1 VICAGCGFESNPG
14 ARFCG
19 RCGRPLENTCSSC
32 GARLDPALAFCTAC
46 GAPVDS
52 QERARAGEERK
63 VVSVLF
69 ADLVGFT
76 SRAEQLDP
84 EDVRAVLAPYY
95 GRLRSELVR
104 FGGTVEK
111 FIGDAV
117 VALFGAPV
125 SHEDD
130 PERAVRA
137 ALAVR
142 AAIAQMNE
150 AEPDLELR
158 MRIAVT
164 TGEAI
169 VALGSRPVEGEGMAA
184 GDVMNTASRLQN
196 AAPVDGILVDETTH
210 RATGGAIEYR
220 QADPVRVKGKTG
232 PIDVWEAIAARPA
245 GADERPARET
255 TFVGRAKELDL
266 LLDALARAR
275 DESAPQLVTVVGVPG
290 IGKSR
295 LVREF
300 LRAVRRA
307 DDGSLTSLHGR
318 SLPYGDGVTF
328 WALGEMAKLETGIL
342 ASDAADIASEKL
354 SRAVR
359 AVVPDEREAD
369 WVDQHL
375 RPLVGLGGE
384 TREDQRNEAFAAWRR
399 FFEALAQRAPLVLV
413 FEDLHWGDDALLGFV
428 DDLVEWISNVPLLV
442 VCTARPE
449 FLARRSAWGGGK
461 RNATTVSL
469 SPLTGDQTA
478 RLVGLLLEQ
487 PLLPAELQSA
497 LLERAGGNPL
507 YAQEYVRMLA
517 DRGLLTRAG
526 GGWRLEPA
534 EQLPLPESVQGIMAA
549 RLDGLPPD
557 EKALL
562 QDAAVLGYAFW
573 TSGLA
578 AVARVPRNVVEARLH
593 ALERKE
599 FLRRG
604 VRSSLAGESQYSFL
618 HVLVR
623 DVAYRQIPRA
633 RRGEKH
639 QLAAEWLE
647 SLTPDRAEDWAEMLA
662 HHYLSALELAG
673 AAGHDAAQLAER
685 ARLACRDAGDRAS
698 ALNAFAPAA
707 RFYSAALELWPRDD
721 PGRAQLLLRYG
732 RALFHS
738 EGGGAESLAEAE
750 TALLALGDYEGAAHA
765 ELTLGQL
772 AWWRGERDRAFDHHE
787 RAAELVAD
795 LNACE
800 ARARALANL
809 AGLRMVAGEHEA
821 AIRGGWEAL
830 QLAEELD
837 LDDLRAAAL
846 NTIGCARAGYGDL
859 GGIVDLERSIAIA
872 EERNSPASIRSY
884 ANLADLTGRLGDLR
898 RRFELQARAL
908 QSAQRF
914 GDRNYIRWLE
924 ALRVT
929 EHYCRGRWD
938 EALRVAETTTAEW
951 AGREP
956 EIVARLVRGRIR
968 LARGNVAGALEDAA
982 AAHALGGALQQADL
996 LYPAVSFEAVAV
1008 LESGDART
1016 AERLALDLLARWVDS
1031 ECSLLAAFW
1040 VLDLARV
1047 LTEVGRGPELT
1058 DAAAHTSAKTRWL
1071 EAADAFVARD
1081 FRTAA
1086 EVLAEIGAA
1095 PEEADARLRA
1105 AEALLASGNRRDG
1118 ESELA
1123 RALAFYRSVGASA
1136 YVRTGEGLP
1145 AASA

>member
-19 RCGRPLENTCSSC
+19 RCGRSLENVCSSC
-32 GARLDPALAFCTAC
+32 GARLEPELAFCTAC
-46 GAPVDS
+46 GARADAS
-52 QERARAGEERK
+52 ERGRVGEERK

-76 SRAEQLDP
+76 SRSEQLDP

-142 AAIAQMNE
+142 AAIARMNE
-150 AEPDLELR
+150 ADPELELHL
-158 MRIAVT
+158 RIAVT

-169 VALGSRPVEGEGMAA
+169 VALGSRPAEGEGMAA

-210 RATGGAIEYR
+210 RATAEAIEYR
-220 QADPVRVKGKTG
+220 QAEPVRVKGKTE
-232 PIDVWEAIAARPA
+232 PVAAWEAIAARPA
-245 GADERPARET
+245 EAADRPARET
-255 TFVGRAKELDL
+255 AFVGRAKELDF

-275 DESAPQLVTVVGVPG
+275 SEAAPQLVTVVGVPG
-290 IGKSR
+290 VGKSR

-300 LRAVRRA
+300 LRAVRRE
-307 DDGSLTSLHGR
+307 DDGPVAWLQGR

-328 WALGEMAKLETGIL
+328 WGLGEMAKLEAGIL
-342 ASDAADIASEKL
+342 ASDAADTAAEKL

-359 AVVPDEREAD
+359 AVVPDEREAE
-369 WVDQHL
+369 WVDHHL

-384 TREDQRNEAFAAWRR
+384 TREDQRSEAFAAWRR

-428 DDLVEWISNVPLLV
+428 DDLVEWVSSVPLLV
-442 VCTARPE
+442 VCTVRPE
-449 FLARRSAWGGGK
+449 FLEQRPAWGGGK
-461 RNATTVSL
+461 RNAATVSL
-469 SPLTGDQTA
+469 SPLTDNETA

-487 PLLPAELQSA
+487 PLLPAELQSS
-497 LLERAGGNPL
+497 LLARAGGNPL

-517 DRGLLTRAG
+517 DRGLLTRDS
-526 GGWRLEPA
+526 GGWQLKA
-534 EQLPLPESVQGIMAA
+534 VEQLPLPESVQGIMAA
-549 RLDGLPPD
+549 RLDVLPPD

-562 QDAAVLGYAFW
+562 QDAAVLGQVFW
-573 TSGLA
+573 SSALA
-578 AVARVPRNVVEARLH
+578 AIAGVPRAVVDARLH

-604 VRSSLAGESQYSFL
+604 ARSSLESESQYAFL

-623 DVAYRQIPRA
+623 DVAYRQIPRV

-639 QLAAEWLE
+639 RSAAEWLE
-647 SLTPDRAEDWAEMLA
+647 SLAPDRSDDWAEMLA
-662 HHYLSALELAG
+662 HHYVSALEVARASG
-673 AAGHDAAQLAER
+673 QDAAPLAER
-685 ARLACRDAGDRAS
+685 ARLSCRDAGDRAS

-707 RFYSAALELWPRDD
+707 RFYGTALELWPRDD
-721 PGRAQLLLRYG
+721 AGRAQLLLRYG

-738 EGGGAESLAEAE
+738 EGEGAESLSEAEA
-750 TALLALGDYEGAAHA
+750 ALLALGDYEGAAHA

-787 RAAELVAD
+787 RAAELVAG
-795 LNACE
+795 LSACE

-809 AGLRMVAGEHEA
+809 AGLRMVAGEREA
-821 AIRGGWEAL
+821 AIRDGWEAL
-830 QLAEELD
+830 QLAEELA

-859 GGIVDLERSIAIA
+859 GGIVDLERSIEIA

-884 ANLADLTGRLGDLR
+884 ANLADLSGRLGDLR
-898 RRFELQARAL
+898 RRFELQACAL

-924 ALRVT
+924 ALRVV

-956 EIVARLVRGRIR
+956 EVVARLARGRIR
-968 LARGNVAGALEDAA
+968 LARGDVAGALEDAS
-982 AAHALGGALQQADL
+982 AAHALGRALQQADL
-996 LYPAVSFEAVAV
+996 LYPAVTFEALAL
-1008 LESGDART
+1008 LESGAAGR
-1016 AERLALDLLARWVDS
+1016 AERLASDLLARWVES
-1031 ECSLLAAFW
+1031 EYSLLAASW
-1040 VLDLARV
+1040 VIDLARV
-1047 LTEVGRGPELT
+1047 LTELGRGAELAQ
-1058 DAAAHTSAKTRWL
+1058 AASRAGARTRWL
-1071 EAADAFVARD
+1071 DAAETYVAGD
-1081 FRTAA
+1081 FRSAA
-1086 EVLAEIGAA
+1086 AILAEIGAA

-1105 AEALLASGNRRDG
+1105 AEALLASGDRRDG
-1118 ESELA
+1118 EHELA